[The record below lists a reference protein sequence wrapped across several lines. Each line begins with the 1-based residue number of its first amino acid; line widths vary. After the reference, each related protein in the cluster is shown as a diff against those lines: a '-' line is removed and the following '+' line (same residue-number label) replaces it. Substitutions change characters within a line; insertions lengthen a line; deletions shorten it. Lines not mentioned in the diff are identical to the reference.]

1 LVTLVLTTLLVSIWF
16 FYSKGAQCCAELRL
30 LLDSGAG
37 VPLVDGVCG
46 APPPFDPAA
55 LGCPPGPGPC
65 LDYTGDC
72 ADLQEQFIDLQGCYM
87 YGDPGD
93 VTAHDTLADWV
104 CHAFPDDAYVT
115 DQFFVGLISVAIA
128 LPVDLILAGAFETA
142 NEGDGPESWLEA
154 PPGKWNL
161 LLGKDAHNGWRLA
174 DPRRPVNDIALW
186 LMRYPE
192 EGYIGTVLRLLAWC
206 AAQLQA
212 RLRRRSKAPDSDK
225 EEGDEDDAG
234 ESGSGETSA
243 SAEARADAL
252 VKRLYAS
259 AGLLGVY
266 VTWTIMSWFIFVRA
280 REPRM
285 RVRAALLLSVLGLAW
300 GHHGLL

>member
-1 LVTLVLTTLLVSIWF
+1 LYRF
-16 FYSKGAQCCAELRL
+16 FYSKGAQCCAELRQ
-30 LLDSGAG
+30 LLDTGAG
-37 VPLVDGVCG
+37 VPIVDGVCG
-46 APPPFDPAA
+46 APPPLDPAA

-72 ADLQEQFIDLQGCYM
+72 ADLQEQFIALQGCYM
-87 YGDPGD
+87 YGEPGD
-93 VTAHDTLADWV
+93 VTAQDTLADYV

-128 LPVDLILAGAFETA
+128 LPVDYILAGAFKTA

-154 PPGKWNL
+154 PPGKWKL
-161 LLGKDAHNGWRLA
+161 LLGKDAQNGWRLA
-174 DPRRPVNDIALW
+174 DPRRPINEIALW

-192 EGYIGTVLRLLAWC
+192 EGYIETALRLLAWC

-212 RLRRRSKAPDSDK
+212 RFRRKEPGSDK
-225 EEGDEDDAG
+225 EKAEEGDEDDGA
-234 ESGSGETSA
+234 SGSGVTSA

-266 VTWTIMSWFIFVRA
+266 VTWTIMSWFIFTYGAQQKQQGGPV
-280 REPRM
+280 
-285 RVRAALLLSVLGLAW
+285 
-300 GHHGLL
+300 